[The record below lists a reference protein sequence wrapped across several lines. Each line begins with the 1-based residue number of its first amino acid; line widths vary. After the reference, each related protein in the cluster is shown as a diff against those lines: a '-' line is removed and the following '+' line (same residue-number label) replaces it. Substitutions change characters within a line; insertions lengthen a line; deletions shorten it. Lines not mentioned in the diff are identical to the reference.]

1 MQTAKSGKEKKLNKI
16 VPVLLVLAAAGIFLI
31 ACRLLRLENRGMT
44 RSAVTAALY
53 VVLCTLFS
61 PISFGAVQLRVADAL
76 ALLPVF
82 GLPYVAGVT
91 AGCFLANLLFNG
103 IIDAVFGSAATLL
116 AAVLAWRLRRS
127 SVRGLALLPALV
139 TVLVNAAVV
148 GLELALFY
156 SPDRTFA
163 AALLPAMLG
172 VGAGELVSCLVL
184 GVAMVR
190 VIEASPTLRR
200 LAEGEK
206 V

>member
-116 AAVLAWRLRRS
+116 AAVLA
-127 SVRGLALLPALV
+127 
-139 TVLVNAAVV
+139 
-148 GLELALFY
+148 
-156 SPDRTFA
+156 
-163 AALLPAMLG
+163 
-172 VGAGELVSCLVL
+172 
-184 GVAMVR
+184 
-190 VIEASPTLRR
+190 
-200 LAEGEK
+200 
-206 V
+206 

>member
-1 MQTAKSGKEKKLNKI
+1 MSPALRPDAFWPICCSTALS
-16 VPVLLVLAAAGIFLI
+16 
-31 ACRLLRLENRGMT
+31 
-44 RSAVTAALY
+44 
-53 VVLCTLFS
+53 TLFS
-61 PISFGAVQLRVADAL
+61 
-76 ALLPVF
+76 
-82 GLPYVAGVT
+82 
-91 AGCFLANLLFNG
+91 
-103 IIDAVFGSAATLL
+103 AAPPRC
-116 AAVLAWRLRRS
+116 WRLRRS
-127 SVRGLALLPALV
+127 RVRGLALLPALV

>member
-103 IIDAVFGSAATLL
+103 IIDAVFGSAA
-116 AAVLAWRLRRS
+116 
-127 SVRGLALLPALV
+127 
-139 TVLVNAAVV
+139 
-148 GLELALFY
+148 
-156 SPDRTFA
+156 
-163 AALLPAMLG
+163 ALLPAMLG

>member
-76 ALLPVF
+76 ALLP
-82 GLPYVAGVT
+82 
-91 AGCFLANLLFNG
+91 
-103 IIDAVFGSAATLL
+103 
-116 AAVLAWRLRRS
+116 
-127 SVRGLALLPALV
+127 
-139 TVLVNAAVV
+139 
-148 GLELALFY
+148 
-156 SPDRTFA
+156 
-163 AALLPAMLG
+163 AMLG

>member
-116 AAVLAWRLRRS
+116 
-127 SVRGLALLPALV
+127 
-139 TVLVNAAVV
+139 
-148 GLELALFY
+148 
-156 SPDRTFA
+156 
-163 AALLPAMLG
+163 PAMLG